1 MNFDCLKQ
9 QLNKLLEDRAT
20 PGVDCR
26 VYKDHTEIFRYY
38 AGFNDVDCSAPLE
51 GNELY
56 LIFSLTKLL
65 TSVSALQLYEKGAFD
80 MDDNLSKYIKDFSEM
95 YIETDV
101 ISPDDSTKVE
111 TTGQISVSQMT
122 QKKLVKAKTPIT
134 IKNLFTMTA
143 GFGYNMKDETVM
155 KAIAKG
161 KTTTGELAKEFSR
174 LALYFEPGTRF
185 KYSLCYD
192 ILGALVE
199 IWSGLRLGEYM
210 KKYIFEPLGMKETFF
225 GVPKDSKTL
234 SRLSCLYR
242 SNDVSGFVKIPQEC
256 IFNLTEDF
264 ESGGA
269 GLVSSTDDFA
279 LFLDALA
286 CGGVGKI
293 GARILSE
300 STLEMMKTNQL
311 DGKALEDFELIKKGY
326 GYGFGVRT
334 HIAPQRS
341 SSSSPIGEFGWDGA
355 AGSYALVDTENHISL
370 TYFQH
375 MFGWDLSLEKKLRDA
390 FYKSF

>member
-38 AGFNDVDCSAPLE
+38 SGLNDVENSAPLK

-80 MDDNLSKYIKDFSEM
+80 MEDNLSKYIEEFSEM

-101 ISPDDSTKVE
+101 VSPDDSTKVE
-111 TTGQISVSQMT
+111 TTGEISVSEK
-122 QKKLVKAKTPIT
+122 QKKELVKAKTPIT
-134 IKNLFTMTA
+134 IKHILTMTA
-143 GFGYNMKDETVM
+143 GFGYNMKDEPVM

-269 GLVSSTDDFA
+269 GLVSSTDDYA

-375 MFGWDLSLEKKLRDA
+375 LLGWDLSLEKKLRDA